1 MPENLDL
8 EQKPPDTKVKARQEI
23 YWDVLHLLKLEV
35 QKHRKMLELVRSLA
49 REEAKRAGKLV
60 TVADAEKGFFEFL
73 PWDIEFTSFQQKK
86 TRHTTQQD
94 WSILEKPPE
103 RHGSLTQPHPVHRT
117 QAIVYE
123 VNPWRTKT
131 A

>member
-86 TRHTTQQD
+86 TRHITQQD
-94 WSILEKPPE
+94 WSILENHLKDVEALLNRILFIEPKP
-103 RHGSLTQPHPVHRT
+103 
-117 QAIVYE
+117 
-123 VNPWRTKT
+123 
-131 A
+131 